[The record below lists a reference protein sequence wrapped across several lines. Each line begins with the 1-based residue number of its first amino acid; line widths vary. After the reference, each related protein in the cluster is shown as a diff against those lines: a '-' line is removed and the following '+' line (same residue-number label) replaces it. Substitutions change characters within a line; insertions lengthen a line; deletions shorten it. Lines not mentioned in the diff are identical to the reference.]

1 MSIRYPEKLEQ
12 WWLARCGAVTGCAD
26 VASALESI
34 RPDVA
39 RLSDLF
45 TTERPH
51 RFEAYAED
59 GRQHLASGLCFFP
72 QTFARVRCVMD
83 ECRSLEAGWPA
94 AGAAVKITDLGCGS
108 GAAACAVLAGL
119 PENNPVELEAVDH
132 SPANLRTVSEIVQA
146 QWPAVAL
153 RPVAMDMTRWAA
165 PASSRDLILVSFA
178 LNEAFD
184 VSDEAGFF
192 RWIRML
198 LSALAPQ
205 GMLVSVEPAGLTS
218 GRRLK
223 QLRDRLA
230 AEGAGRILAPC
241 PHHAPCPLTE
251 ADGILCHEVRRW
263 QVPDSVAWL
272 NRKLQRTLHDV
283 KFSFLV
289 VARPDTT
296 LRAGWQGSGC
306 RCRLVAPVS
315 RQKGRLLTAGC
326 FEDGARHNVEILTRG
341 LDRPVAAALCALE
354 RGERVELRSPR
365 LLGDGTTLRAEG
377 LLSLFGGGG

>member
-26 VASALESI
+26 VAAALENI

-45 TTERPH
+45 TTERPR

-59 GRQHLASGLCFFP
+59 GRQHLAYGLFFFP

-83 ECRSLEAGWPA
+83 ECRSLEAGWPL
-94 AGAAVKITDLGCGS
+94 AGGAVKIIDLGCGS
-108 GAAACAVLAGL
+108 GAAACAVLSGL

-146 QWPAVAL
+146 QWPAAAL
-153 RPVAMDMTRWAA
+153 KTVAMDMTRWTA

-192 RWIRML
+192 KWIRML
-198 LSALAPQ
+198 LSALTPQ
-205 GMLVSVEPAGLTS
+205 GMLVIVEPAGLTS

-230 AEGAGRILAPC
+230 AEGAGRILSPC
-241 PHHAPCPLTE
+241 PHYAPCPLTE

-272 NRKLQRTLHDV
+272 NRKLQRTLHDI

-296 LRAGWQGSGC
+296 LRIGWPGSGC

-326 FEDGARHNVEILTRG
+326 FEDGARHNVEMLTRA
-341 LDRPVAAALCALE
+341 LDRAAETALCALE
-354 RGERVELRSPR
+354 RGERVELLASR
-365 LLGDGTTLRAEG
+365 LLGDGATLRVEG
-377 LLSLFGGGG
+377 ILPLFGGGG